1 MSASAPAAAS
11 QRTARG
17 TRERLISGQ
26 LGLVFLSE
34 FSTLASFDLL
44 LSVTPRY
51 AAATGAGSA
60 GAGLM
65 TGVLLLGT
73 VAAELASSFLIRRYG
88 FRAVLAA
95 GAVLLGIPALVLL
108 SPGSLV
114 VTGAA
119 AAARGFGFGLIGVV
133 LATLAATLVPPG
145 RRGEGLGWY
154 GVVSSAPEVLAL
166 PAGVWLAGQCGYPV
180 VVAMAVAT
188 ALVPLAA
195 FPWLPSGAGHT
206 TAAGDAES
214 GHAVRLTGAL
224 RDAGQRR
231 PALIFAASTVA
242 AGVVVSFL
250 PLAAGV
256 SGNVAAAGLL
266 AQAVPATVSR
276 WWAGRNGDRH
286 GHARLL
292 APALAIASLGMAAM
306 IWLPSPVAVISAM
319 CLFGTGFGILQN
331 ATMALMVDRMPTCAD
346 TASALW
352 NLAYDA
358 GYGAGPAVFG
368 LFAGRLGY
376 PAVFAMTG
384 VLLAAVVPMA
394 RRERSVAAA
403 GRRPA
408 GRASAIGRVEATEG

>member
-1 MSASAPAAAS
+1 MSAPTRAATGRPTS
-11 QRTARG
+11 SG

-51 AAATGAGSA
+51 AAAAGAGSA

-65 TGVLLLGT
+65 TGVLSLGT
-73 VAAELASSFLIRRYG
+73 VVAELASPLLIRRYG
-88 FRAVLAA
+88 FRAVLVA
-95 GAVLLGIPALVLL
+95 GAVLLGIPALALL
-108 SPGSLV
+108 SPDSLAV
-114 VTGAA
+114 MGAA

-133 LATLAATLVPPG
+133 LGALTAMLVPPG
-145 RRGEGLGWY
+145 RRGEGLGVY
-154 GVVSSAPEVLAL
+154 GAVSSAPEVLAL
-166 PAGVWLAGQCGYPV
+166 PAGIWLAGHYGYPV
-180 VVAMAVAT
+180 VVGLAVAT

-195 FPWLPSGAGHT
+195 FPWLPSSAGRAT
-206 TAAGDAES
+206 VAGDADG
-214 GHAVRLTGAL
+214 GHAVRLIDAL
-224 RDAGQRR
+224 RDGGQLR

-242 AGVVVSFL
+242 AGVIVSFL
-250 PLAAGV
+250 PLADGISA
-256 SGNVAAAGLL
+256 NIVAVGLL
-266 AQAVPATVSR
+266 AQALPATISR

-292 APALAIASLGMAAM
+292 APALAMASLGMAAM
-306 IWLPSPVAVISAM
+306 LWLSSPVAVIAAM

-331 ATMALMVDRMPTCAD
+331 ATMALMVDRMPASAD

-368 LFAGRLGY
+368 LLAGHTGY
-376 PAVFAMTG
+376 PVMFAMTG
-384 VLLAAVVPMA
+384 VLMAAAVPMA
-394 RRERSVAAA
+394 RRERHVP
-403 GRRPA
+403 GRPR
-408 GRASAIGRVEATEG
+408 IEATGG